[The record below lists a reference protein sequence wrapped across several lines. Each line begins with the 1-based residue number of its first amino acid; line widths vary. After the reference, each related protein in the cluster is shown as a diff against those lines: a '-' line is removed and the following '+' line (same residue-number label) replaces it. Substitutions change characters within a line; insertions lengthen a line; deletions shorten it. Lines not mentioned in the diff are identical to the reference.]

1 MRGVWMM
8 SRLVPVT
15 VTAVCPLKQRRGQKV
30 KSDGC
35 DRWWWYFTLCTCATP
50 WIIHFG
56 EMLSF
61 YLWSSFKIIRLGQ
74 MSIRTCLLTCRC
86 STLAQSWWWWDPP
99 HTQSVGLSGGEP
111 CLCSQT
117 QRCSRS
123 RAKMRESCRWAT
135 DPPSWRSNRR
145 IKMDLEH
152 VIVLSVPSQEATNES
167 FIIVVKRLMTQKPT
181 KSFLIVELL
190 LNWT

>member
-1 MRGVWMM
+1 MIIDVLSNASDTTQKPSHLQSKNRLTGLFTLRVSWSLYLALMRGVWMM

-35 DRWWWYFTLCTCATP
+35 DRWWWYFTLWTCANP

-74 MSIRTCLLTCRC
+74 MSIRMCLLTCRC

-99 HTQSVGLSGGEP
+99 HTQSVGLSGDEP

-117 QRCSRS
+117 QGCSRS
-123 RAKMRESCRWAT
+123 RAKMRGSCRWAT
-135 DPPSWRSNRR
+135 DPPS
-145 IKMDLEH
+145 
-152 VIVLSVPSQEATNES
+152 
-167 FIIVVKRLMTQKPT
+167 
-181 KSFLIVELL
+181 
-190 LNWT
+190 